1 MADTRRLAALKAVE
15 STLNGVGKPTGFTA
29 HRHMYKAT
37 QLSDMPHA
45 IIAHGGGQSRNF
57 DVNDITENRDLIR
70 IAIEVQG
77 SRTTEPDDSIDPYLS
92 WVLSSLEADP
102 TLGGVL
108 NEMELQP
115 TGPTSVDEGDY
126 TYVRIVQDIHVIYY
140 HNRLDPESQT

>member
-15 STLNGVGKPTGFTA
+15 STLNGVGRPTGFTA

-57 DVNDITENRDLIR
+57 DVNDLTENVDLIR

-102 TLGGVL
+102 TLGGVVS
-108 NEMELQP
+108 EMELQP
-115 TGPTSVDEGDY
+115 TGPTTVDEADN
-126 TYVRIVQDIHVIYY
+126 TYVRIVQDIQVTYY
-140 HNRLDPESQT
+140 NNRTNPESQT